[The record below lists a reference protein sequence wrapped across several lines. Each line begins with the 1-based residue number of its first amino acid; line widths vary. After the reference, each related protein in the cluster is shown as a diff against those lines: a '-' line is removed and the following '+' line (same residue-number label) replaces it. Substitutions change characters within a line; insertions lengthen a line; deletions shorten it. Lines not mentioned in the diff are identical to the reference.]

1 MWQNARQLL
10 MKDRSAQVALFLFV
24 VLSIWWVVLQIIG
37 FEETSEFRNL
47 IWAAS
52 YQIIAFLGGILGL
65 LIARSWGGL
74 RSIMGRSIGAFAL
87 GLLLQT
93 FGQSTFSFYNLILNV
108 DIPYPSLAD
117 LGFFGSIPL
126 YIYGI
131 AVLARASGVTVSL
144 RSFKNKIQA
153 LLIPLAMLIFSYI
166 FFLRNYEFDW
176 SSPFRIFFDFGYP
189 LGQAVYVSIA
199 ILTYLLSKKALG
211 GVMRPRIFFIL
222 AALVVQYLADY
233 NFLYQTINE
242 TWQNGG
248 YGDYIYLLA
257 YLLMALGLFQLKMRY
272 IEAEDSVK

>member
-1 MWQNARQLL
+1 MRQLL
-10 MKDRSAQVALFLFV
+10 VKDNSAQIVLFFFAI
-24 VLSIWWVVLQIIG
+24 LSIWWAVLQVMG
-37 FEETSEFRNL
+37 FEATSEFRNL

-52 YQIIAFLGGILGL
+52 YQIIALLGGIFGL
-65 LIARSWGGL
+65 FIARSWGGL
-74 RSIMGRSIGAFAL
+74 QSVIGRSVGAFAL

-93 FGQSTFSFYNLILNV
+93 FGQSTFSFYNLILHI

-117 LGFFGSIPL
+117 IGFFGSIPF

-131 AVLARASGVTVSL
+131 SVLARGSGVTISL

-153 LLIPLAMLIFSYI
+153 ILIPLAMLVFSYF
-166 FFLRNYEFDW
+166 FFLRSYEFDW
-176 SSPFRIFFDFGYP
+176 SSPLRVLLDFGYP
-189 LGQAVYVSIA
+189 LGQAIYVSIA
-199 ILTYLLSKKALG
+199 ILTYLLSKRALG

-233 NFLYQTINE
+233 NFLHQTINE

-257 YLLMALGLFQLKMRY
+257 YLLMALGLLQLKMAY
-272 IEAEDSVK
+272 VEAEDSIS